1 MKSVILVITSV
12 FLFGLFATDTQAAED
27 YNSSRSNTSTAI
39 ADVDIIDQ
47 RTLDRVRTRI
57 DQAGSRINE
66 VKVLEILKEFGIT
79 RYTNIVLERKDNKVE
94 IYILKNRT
102 DLRDAKKALVRGADD
117 TPQSRGDPLKGLNI
131 SKADKYKKNQ

>member
-1 MKSVILVITSV
+1 MKSVILVITSA

-66 VKVLEILKEFGIT
+66 VKVREILKEFGIT